1 MPDETLERIE
11 QDIAVLEAAARE
23 ADGLEA
29 IGLEEVLE
37 PAIALV
43 ARTLRARLA
52 ADGKPTPAEN
62 ADVLEVWRALVKGDP
77 TWNAIRDNCREL
89 VFYRNCLALGRTDAL
104 PPAPHRMAVRTVRHI
119 FLYVRSRAQGDT
131 RTSR

>member
-1 MPDETLERIE
+1 MPDETLDRIE

-23 ADGLEA
+23 RGALG
-29 IGLEEVLE
+29 EVLE

-43 ARTLRARLA
+43 ARTLRARLD
-52 ADGKPTPAEN
+52 ADGKPAPADDT
-62 ADVLEVWRALVKGDP
+62 DVLDIWRALVKGDP

-104 PPAPHRMAVRTVRHI
+104 PPAPHRMAVRTARHI
-119 FLYVRSRAQGDT
+119 FLYVRSRAQRDAGAP
-131 RTSR
+131 R